1 MARAATGILLAFAA
15 YASWGLLSP
24 VGKHLLATE
33 ATMGLNAVRFTIAA
47 ALVLAAIGPA
57 AVRASFVLLGDG
69 RLWWANLLANVSL
82 TLFLYSLT
90 MLPLATY
97 ATLGF
102 FTAPL
107 WTAAL
112 AHRFLGER
120 AGPWFLP
127 ACAAM
132 MAGGWL
138 TLFGM
143 AGPPPGFDV
152 LGMALAVGSGLLWAV
167 YSVELRKAAPS
178 LPLRPLMGASFVM
191 AALYFVALALVVE
204 GPPNFLHRDAAGWGW
219 MAFYVAIPTLASFV
233 LFNAALQRAGAGPV
247 NLLVG
252 AELAFTALF
261 AWLLFGDTLD
271 PAQGIGLA
279 LVLGSVTAYLWA
291 RTRSFSR
298 SAPQGPL

>member
-1 MARAATGILLAFAA
+1 MTRATTGILLAFAA

-33 ATMGLNAVRFTIAA
+33 APMGLNALRFTLAA
-47 ALVLAAIGPA
+47 LLVLAAIGPE
-57 AVRASFVLLGDG
+57 AVRASFALLRDR

-82 TLFLYSLT
+82 TLFLYSLQL
-90 MLPLATY
+90 LPLATY

-127 ACAAM
+127 ACGAM

-138 TLFGM
+138 ALFGL
-143 AGPPPGFDV
+143 AGPPAGFDV
-152 LGMALAVGSGLLWAV
+152 LGMALAVASGLLWAV

-178 LPLRPLMGASFVM
+178 IPLRPLMGASFVM

-204 GPPNFLHRDAAGWGW
+204 GPPNLLHRDTATWAWL
-219 MAFYVAIPTLASFV
+219 ALYVAVPTLASFV

-261 AWLLFGDTLD
+261 AWLLFGDAL
-271 PAQGIGLA
+271 GLA
-279 LVLGSVTAYLWA
+279 QAAGLVLVLGSVTAYL
-291 RTRSFSR
+291 FSR
-298 SAPQGPL
+298 SAPEPAL